1 MNIDIEA
8 LEAAAKA
15 ATPGPWVRGRYGG
28 VHPDDEC
35 ARGPCIVHA
44 RYDDNTSRPNAEA
57 NESFVVATDPK
68 VVLGLLK
75 RLRDA
80 EGNHAASCIYCGE
93 AIIYD
98 TRKVDDMEAAHRML
112 MEHDRQC
119 PKNPVAQEVA
129 ALKAHC
135 RELRSALFA
144 AGVEAARVAERM
156 AERPGIGPADAL
168 RQPLLDIHDAAAA
181 ALRGYPAMSL
191 AREQAGSQ
199 QSDATETAKTKATML
214 LELAREYRDMDVD
227 ADVIENLRAR
237 AGMEL
242 ATVGIPLQVF
252 EETQS

>member
-1 MNIDIEA
+1 MTIDIEA

-15 ATPGPWVRGRYGG
+15 ATPGPWVRGTYGG
-28 VHPDDEC
+28 VYPDHEHT
-35 ARGPCIVHA
+35 RGPCVVHA
-44 RYDDNTSRPNAEA
+44 QYADHTSRPNAEA
-57 NESFVVATDPK
+57 NETFVATANPK
-68 VVLGLLK
+68 AVLGLLR

-98 TRKVDDMEAAHRML
+98 TRKVDDMEAAHQLL

-119 PKNPVAQEVA
+119 PKNPVAQEA
-129 ALKAHC
+129 GSLKAHC

-156 AERPGIGPADAL
+156 AEHPNIGPADTL
-168 RQPLLDIHDAAAA
+168 RQPLLNIHDAAAE

-199 QSDATETAKTKATML
+199 QPDATEAAKGKASL
-214 LELAREYRDMDVD
+214 LLDLAREYRGMDVD
-227 ADVIENLRAR
+227 PVVIDNLRAR